1 MEQYERP
8 EEPHTDAQM
17 LRMGLDRM
25 SSPFKTVHQ
34 CLAGVTLL
42 GIARY
47 IMRNQAGLGGVGSP
61 DASEWQEIR
70 GLHLGAT

>member
-1 MEQYERP
+1 MVFEGAELRTAAFMEQYERP

-34 CLAGVTLL
+34 CAGSSLRPL
-42 GIARY
+42 GTARY
-47 IMRNQAGLGGVGSP
+47 IMRNQAGLGGVG
-61 DASEWQEIR
+61 
-70 GLHLGAT
+70 GLEA